1 MDGESLSLD
10 QYDDNSGWS
19 KAGKIISP
27 LFMGM
32 VGLNMIVSRIQEII
46 QSIPRQHQ
54 LWRGNTMI
62 YFTFADNNATNV
74 FWFQYNMSSLGQS
87 SLFKKSTTSRTYARV
102 GLLKNVNRM
111 NENLNKDNIEYCK
124 KNIKHFDKVP
134 SNYKRNCLL
143 PTTGVQIKTRITV
156 QFDMTQT
163 KEERKYQ
170 LLFLCFNQLKKYKL
184 WRVRERKGK
193 KWRRYLPTSSPPRG
207 WRWRIKKGLK
217 AFPSLQELPLFEYVM
232 FMLRGGKLKQVYIRE
247 EIAKKWSTKNP
258 RFNKNMRDTNEK
270 LKLYERVIYEE
281 SGYDEEK
288 KCGVNYKDKTITTNV
303 WFDIL
308 PIKSELGKGRI
319 DGYAIKT
326 AKCYYHP
333 HQFNSDYYKIMHKI
347 WNMALE
353 KFQERL
359 CSGPL
364 VFKKDEFCESIKIKK
379 FNIVDKTETYNLM

>member
-1 MDGESLSLD
+1 M
-10 QYDDNSGWS
+10 
-19 KAGKIISP
+19 
-27 LFMGM
+27 F
-32 VGLNMIVSRIQEII
+32 
-46 QSIPRQHQ
+46 
-54 LWRGNTMI
+54 TM
-62 YFTFADNNATNV
+62 
-74 FWFQYNMSSLGQS
+74 
-87 SLFKKSTTSRTYARV
+87 
-102 GLLKNVNRM
+102 
-111 NENLNKDNIEYCK
+111 
-124 KNIKHFDKVP
+124 
-134 SNYKRNCLL
+134 
-143 PTTGVQIKTRITV
+143 
-156 QFDMTQT
+156 
-163 KEERKYQ
+163 
-170 LLFLCFNQLKKYKL
+170 
-184 WRVRERKGK
+184 
-193 KWRRYLPTSSPPRG
+193 
-207 WRWRIKKGLK
+207 
-217 AFPSLQELPLFEYVM
+217 
-232 FMLRGGKLKQVYIRE
+232 RGGKLEQVYRRE
-247 EIAKKWSTKNP
+247 EMAKKWSTKNP

-288 KCGVNYKDKTITTNV
+288 KCGINYKDKTITTNV

-333 HQFNSDYYKIMHKI
+333 HQFNSDYYKIMHKV

>member
-1 MDGESLSLD
+1 MGGEELEVGNE
-10 QYDDNSGWS
+10 YGDNSGWS
-19 KAGKIISP
+19 QAAKIISP
-27 LFMGM
+27 IFMGT
-32 VGLNMIVSRIQEII
+32 VGLNMLISRIQEII
-46 QSIPRQHQ
+46 RSIPRQHQ

-111 NENLNKDNIEYCK
+111 NENLNDDQIEYCK

-143 PTTGVQIKTRITV
+143 PTTGVQIKTQITV

-163 KEERKYQ
+163 KEERRYQ
-170 LLFLCFNQLKKYKL
+170 LLFLPFNQLKKYRR
-184 WRVRERKGK
+184 WSVRERKRK
-193 KWRRYLPTSSPPRG
+193 HIKMPSSSPPRG
-207 WRWRIKKGLK
+207 WQWRIERGMK
-217 AFPSLQELPLFEYVM
+217 AFPSLQELNWFDRFM
-232 FMLRGGKLKQVYIRE
+232 FIMRGGKLEQVYKKE
-247 EIAKKWSTKNP
+247 QIAKIWSTKNP
-258 RFNKNMRDTNEK
+258 GFNKNMRDTNEK

-288 KCGVNYKDKTITTNV
+288 KCRVDFKDKTITTNI

-333 HQFNSDYYKIMHKI
+333 HQFNTDYYKIMHKV